1 VGFDLMNE
9 DVIFSRHDFITEIF
23 CHPPS
28 AREMAVLYKSQFT
41 SRSFFGKQ
49 GWRRFDPNSS
59 GE

>member
-1 VGFDLMNE
+1 MNE

-41 SRSFFGKQ
+41 SQSFFGKQ
-49 GWRRFDPNSS
+49 GWRSFDPNSS